1 MEPMLLVYRNIPNRK
16 CTILLDRNV
25 ISKIKDL
32 LAGKQVNEVQ
42 RVAIEQLDTKYNTIC
57 SILSVIEGESA
68 QKESGQKMYQTAMSD
83 ANAIAQF
90 FREARTDAQ
99 AYNSSAFLGIT
110 APGINFEYDND
121 LYVAFLKDVYKE
133 LFDSIDPPKESKGEI
148 KAPDYLAG
156 VIIDLAEKYSVSPGH
171 PVVLCLLGAAYRN
184 VHAKKIIKVHEVRKA
199 YAASDEKMYNRKIFN
214 TLNDM
219 QAFGRVS
226 SLILHFRELAQNS
239 PMNDQPSIG
248 FFSFDEGLVG
258 FLSCFTLISA
268 SVQKIATMES
278 PGVHRFTKTV
288 NVEKA
293 FPALLKDSS
302 MYRRIERLGGEV
314 V

>member
-1 MEPMLLVYRNIPNRK
+1 MGYGRKQYNCFDVVMVLLTTINKSKNLILNVDWIEKMESMLLVYKNIPSRK
-16 CTILLDRNV
+16 YLILIDRNV

-32 LAGKQVNEVQ
+32 LNGKQVHQ
-42 RVAIEQLDTKYNTIC
+42 MHQAAIKRLDTKYNTIC

-68 QKESGQKMYQTAMSD
+68 QKEFGQKMYQTAMSD
-83 ANAIAQF
+83 ASAITQF
-90 FREARTDAQ
+90 FRKAHTDAK
-99 AYNSSAFLGIT
+99 AYNGPEFLAIT

-121 LYVAFLKDVYKE
+121 LYVAFLKDAYKE

-214 TLNDM
+214 TLNDIL
-219 QAFGRVS
+219 AFCRVCS
-226 SLILHFRELAQNS
+226 VILHYRRAMQNM
-239 PMNDQPSIG
+239 PMNRQPSIG
-248 FFSFDEGLVG
+248 FFPLTRV
-258 FLSCFTLISA
+258 
-268 SVQKIATMES
+268 
-278 PGVHRFTKTV
+278 
-288 NVEKA
+288 
-293 FPALLKDSS
+293 
-302 MYRRIERLGGEV
+302 
-314 V
+314 